1 MSRNEGTELDH
12 FDRLVSIAEQCA
24 LDGSP
29 VSIQCVEMDMRVRL
43 RRNMVEK
50 GSDLLEELRQLEESH
65 ALKPRNLDVLRSKS
79 VKQSK
84 SVSFSPFESRASL
97 MHAQS
102 MSEYI
107 ARVHTSNECQSE
119 RIVEDVHEM
128 SEHSDDHAAVAEHSS
143 NSRCD
148 VSLTDAETVD
158 HVEHMDCNAQD
169 DADGLPVVS
178 LEERVEGV
186 SMQAQQVHVED
197 DIAAETADTHVEQ
210 VDEMEDIAVE
220 SANNLAPEVNATETA
235 KESANN
241 QTQVDTADLEH
252 EMHIA
257 QMLKELDS
265 DDDADMEVVLP
276 SVSPQKPDSPLPP
289 QSWQPRKSKALEIL
303 DQLFS
308 DAAERESEAHSTA
321 PVSTD
326 NYLEVSTQLMRTESN
341 VSANLDLMKVKNLD
355 PESILCPPS
364 SGFLSEVEFGASM
377 AGQELR
383 SDEIL
388 ADTLLNENNNML
400 SSPSKSIPSH
410 ANLNPSRSKDSTTP
424 PPPLRQE
431 STRNPWPSP
440 RVASTSQ
447 STNQSNSQ
455 PIMSLQTQH
464 DPARRYSASFH
475 SGSSPEAHH
484 RPKMVQHSTSA
495 RRVLPFS
502 QSSELVYP
510 SSSPPSVDLPKT
522 RSNLEDIPNEP
533 PPGSRKKLRFSK
545 TDTPPLKS
553 SCFKQMYDSF
563 DSEEDDSFDRE
574 TQADLTQVEREEA
587 TTSLDTE
594 TSEFRDMPSPTSAA
608 ARNCEMGLYTPQK
621 PLPATKNALSSNRQF
636 QFQPQSQSQN
646 SNHSRSSSCSSPNM
660 SEIGHDILEIAGFV
674 EDDVDL
680 FKGVDLS
687 DL

>member
-12 FDRLVSIAEQCA
+12 FHRLVSIAEQCA

-43 RRNMVEK
+43 RRNMVEE
-50 GSDLLEELRQLEESH
+50 GSDLLEELRQLEELH
-65 ALKPRNLDVLRSKS
+65 ALKPRNLDLLRSKS
-79 VKQSK
+79 DKPSK
-84 SVSFSPFESRASL
+84 SVSFNPFESRASL
-97 MHAQS
+97 THAQS

-107 ARVHTSNECQSE
+107 ARVHTSNECQPE
-119 RIVEDVHEM
+119 RIVEDVNEM

-143 NSRCD
+143 HTRCD

-169 DADGLPVVS
+169 DADGVHVVS
-178 LEERVEGV
+178 LEEKVEGV
-186 SMQAQQVHVED
+186 SMQAQQVNMED
-197 DIAAETADTHVEQ
+197 DVAAETADTHVEQ
-210 VDEMEDIAVE
+210 VDEMKDVAVE
-220 SANNLAPEVNATETA
+220 SVNNPSPEVNATETA

-241 QTQVDTADLEH
+241 QTPQVNTADLEH
-252 EMHIA
+252 ELHIA

-265 DDDADMEVVLP
+265 DDDADMDVVLP
-276 SVSPQKPDSPLPP
+276 SVSPQKPDSPPPP

-308 DAAERESEAHSTA
+308 DAAERESEAYSTA

-326 NYLEVSTQLMRTESN
+326 DYLEVSTQLMRTESN
-341 VSANLDLMKVKNLD
+341 VSVNLDLIKVKNSE

-364 SGFLSEVEFGASM
+364 SGFLSEVEFGENHASM
-377 AGQELR
+377 AGQEIR

-388 ADTLLNENNNML
+388 ADTLLNENNSIL
-400 SSPSKSIPSH
+400 SSPSKSKPSH
-410 ANLNPSRSKDSTTP
+410 ANLIPSRSKDSITP
-424 PPPLRQE
+424 APPRQE
-431 STRNPWPSP
+431 STRNTWSSP

-455 PIMSLQTQH
+455 PIMLLQTQH
-464 DPARRYSASFH
+464 DPVRRYSASVH
-475 SGSSPEAHH
+475 SGSSPEAYH
-484 RPKMVQHSTSA
+484 RPKMVQNSTSA
-495 RRVLPFS
+495 RRPLPFS
-502 QSSELVYP
+502 QSSELAYP
-510 SSSPPSVDLPKT
+510 PSSPPSVDLPKT
-522 RSNLEDIPNEP
+522 RSNLECIFA
-533 PPGSRKKLRFSK
+533 SFSK
-545 TDTPPLKS
+545 TDTRPIQS
-553 SCFKQMYDSF
+553 SSFKHMYDSF
-563 DSEEDDSFDRE
+563 DSEEDDSFNRE
-574 TQADLTQVEREEA
+574 TQVEREEA

-621 PLPATKNALSSNRQF
+621 PLPATKYALSTNRQL

-646 SNHSRSSSCSSPNM
+646 SNRSRSSSCSSPNM

>member
-12 FDRLVSIAEQCA
+12 FHRLVSIAEQCA

-50 GSDLLEELRQLEESH
+50 GSDLLEELRQLEESL
-65 ALKPRNLDVLRSKS
+65 ALKPRNLDLLRSKS
-79 VKQSK
+79 DKPSK
-84 SVSFSPFESRASL
+84 SVSFNPFESRASL
-97 MHAQS
+97 THAQS

-107 ARVHTSNECQSE
+107 ARVHTSNECQPE
-119 RIVEDVHEM
+119 RIVEDVNEM

-143 NSRCD
+143 HTRCD

-158 HVEHMDCNAQD
+158 HVERMDCNAQD
-169 DADGLPVVS
+169 DADGLAVVS
-178 LEERVEGV
+178 LEEKVEGV
-186 SMQAQQVHVED
+186 SMQAQQVNVED
-197 DIAAETADTHVEQ
+197 DGAVETADTHVEQ
-210 VDEMEDIAVE
+210 VDEMEDVAVE
-220 SANNLAPEVNATETA
+220 SVNNPSPEVNATETA

-241 QTQVDTADLEH
+241 QIPQVDTADVEH
-252 EMHIA
+252 ELHIA

-265 DDDADMEVVLP
+265 DEDADMEVVLP

-341 VSANLDLMKVKNLD
+341 VSVNLDLIKVKNSE

-364 SGFLSEVEFGASM
+364 SGFLSEVEFGENHASM
-377 AGQELR
+377 AGQEIR
-383 SDEIL
+383 SDEML
-388 ADTLLNENNNML
+388 ADTLLNENNKIL
-400 SSPSKSIPSH
+400 SSPSKSKPSH
-410 ANLNPSRSKDSTTP
+410 ANLIPSRSNDSITP
-424 PPPLRQE
+424 APPRQE
-431 STRNPWPSP
+431 STRNTSWSSP
-440 RVASTSQ
+440 RIASTSQ

-464 DPARRYSASFH
+464 DPVRRYSASVH
-475 SGSSPEAHH
+475 SGSSPEAYH
-484 RPKMVQHSTSA
+484 RPKMVQNSTSA
-495 RRVLPFS
+495 RRPLPFS
-502 QSSELVYP
+502 QSSELAYP
-510 SSSPPSVDLPKT
+510 PSSPPSVDLPKS
-522 RSNLEDIPNEP
+522 RSNLEVIPNEP
-533 PPGSRKKLRFSK
+533 PPASRKKLRFGK
-545 TDTPPLKS
+545 TDTRSIQS
-553 SCFKQMYDSF
+553 SSFKQMYDSF

-574 TQADLTQVEREEA
+574 TQADPAQVEREEA

-594 TSEFRDMPSPTSAA
+594 TSEFRDMASPTSAA
-608 ARNCEMGLYTPQK
+608 ARNCEMGLYK
-621 PLPATKNALSSNRQF
+621 YALSTNRQL

-646 SNHSRSSSCSSPNM
+646 SNRSRSSSCSSPNM